1 MLMEVCYTNG
11 LETDLSQQY
20 PPPLLPKPG
29 KDNARLQKLKKKRA
43 KKKGSLSQTPIPF
56 RSCLSPVNEASTD
69 LEHSDQCSPPRTP
82 ESLYVADSSV
92 SGYPFGSFY
101 DHSVPAFP
109 HPQGSFNGQ
118 TNSFHPPS
126 HPAGYRTS
134 EPQVAPLYECS
145 SFLFDDASPFIVPPL
160 TSSAAWQQVS
170 APRLPPAFNM
180 TSNSHGSVTTVSPVA
195 ISQCSPKI
203 STHSLTL
210 STGAASSG
218 IDLTPSH
225 IAGLSPAPVP
235 LSVSNTHTQPF
246 IPSQR
251 ETNTNIKDDFQRQTL
266 TRANI
271 ACIGNSAL
279 RQMSSEITASKISL
293 VDAVKE
299 PKIEAMPAK
308 IYTSK
313 ATFYEISKPHS
324 VQDLTV
330 MNLAHQG
337 ASFSGGFSQKASVPS
352 LNTDQELSSP
362 WIQSVRPSP
371 LAYTPAQI
379 STPIFETSKPNPL
392 TSTVNP
398 TFNSFQ
404 DLQAPVIKK
413 EALRD
418 NSSIPTWSLGKPSAV
433 TEAQK
438 QTDDNNQTF
447 IKQQNMYREIEIPS
461 TRKSTMNL
469 SLVTCESPHHRENM
483 NMHEFPVVRP
493 TATQFVNPNI
503 DQVAESKAS
512 SLPKVPSFLS
522 VPKNL
527 SPTPLISVQGSQSP
541 SPVFSTYRPPVV
553 EARKSLTSLLET
565 QMSLA
570 SSKPKSR
577 STYYG
582 LTPVEYAAYGG
593 IRTGLSH
600 GSAAHPA
607 TDENSD
613 IIHTDKTLEDSDV
626 SKQEKHFNGLE
637 DLTSMGHKEQSSH
650 TEVPEEG
657 IFTHNDITEESWT
670 GTQDVGI
677 ESVKTSAVE
686 TIEPNFPFGLAQKII
701 LQSTSDASTTKAS
714 YSEASIPIPKAGEV
728 HTKGLVQLSVEAGQK
743 TSIGPNIYSSP
754 LVKHLNAESQ
764 PKPKGVDV
772 PLKPS
777 TLDQTN
783 FLPDKICIALSNV
796 TNINEQLG
804 KMEISPTKVN
814 PSLLNNINVQPAA
827 MFITNPADCE
837 TNVFPNPIAQ
847 VQSKFPESQ
856 VINSRAISGKESAE
870 LVSEIQL
877 SSKTNDGVQDKND
890 AEFKCQIKASKSIT
904 LPNKTNMGNI
914 LSSTP
919 ANTEH
924 THEKIPKEPLI
935 PTRGLMLPHEPVT
948 ASVCSG
954 QYDICIVSSPKTS
967 TRIMHPH
974 STETQVCTNHQALKN
989 NFNLLP
995 SNFLNAN
1002 ILPSKP
1008 TTETKTHTIL
1018 GATTNTNHPHVPMKE
1033 LEKLTIPANVPVKTQ
1048 NNLGWHFPSQAMQA
1062 ETLHATSFTSTE
1074 MYTQTT
1080 KNSLNTQVNPHF
1092 SLANTKAESFA
1103 PKEIGNMSMP
1113 ISECKLSNKLPANTS
1128 LSAQNGATQHLTAQ
1142 SNVGFCSNVDNIL
1155 TTENTIPNILHME
1168 ASLTTLAESA
1178 VIVKPALNVQ
1188 QPSKTMIP
1196 SSPTLRQIPPK
1207 SPQIKSDR
1215 LDNHFA
1221 SKSSMNERS
1230 VNGPLEGKASPNLQH
1245 VNRSIEEPMHQII
1258 KTTVKENY
1266 AVIEPVMDP
1275 KCLAS
1280 PSSKTKNSST
1290 PAMKAQTS
1298 IASGQIETNIF
1309 GLSENTQLVKPN
1321 QISLPVNTSHQFT
1334 NANQLP
1340 TISQTNA
1347 PNENPQSFP
1356 YAEHSTKI
1364 IQPLKEADK
1373 DFKVPCSP
1381 PITNKPWAAIRAS
1394 PLLEPRVSYTPI
1406 QTYAPTLPQS
1416 YPSPVTLDISANT
1429 NPSPTTINQLKHS
1442 PSTPFQNI
1450 TPNSVVQQHEKSVKE
1465 SILKPETKT
1474 SPPND
1479 ASVNEIKLISPPE
1492 NMKTN
1497 KFSNREETL
1506 SSLITKHSMASDS
1519 ALNSAS
1525 ILKAKPSIQLVESRP
1540 SSAVAETKA
1549 SLVKPEPSKP
1559 LANSIQSSSHLN
1571 NEKPVENASLE
1582 QPAADTVMKPSI
1594 VKDAVIDSATPAS
1607 LPQASVSVK
1616 APSPNRGTSPSSQL
1630 KTGLKGKDILKAIST
1645 PEETPAV
1652 ESFMKSTTSTA
1663 SSATEKK
1670 SVAEGTSSSSI
1681 ERKPTQKLKGLK
1693 GKLSGWTRLKK
1704 HMVVEP
1710 EEPKFPDP
1718 VDKPLVTPIGS
1729 DGITDN
1735 MMDMPPADQDMNQE
1749 VIQNSVGPKAL
1760 KMWDALL
1767 FQMFSTKEKIMHQ
1780 INSNNKDSET
1790 KKASKDEQAVLPSFV
1805 NRLPILLYSPRFNAR
1820 KLKEAAEK
1828 PLNKIAA
1835 AFEIGLIKRKSQEE
1849 ERKDFNRTA
1858 KGFGPTKNT
1867 DVTDEAN
1874 G

>member
-1 MLMEVCYTNG
+1 MEVCYTNG

-92 SGYPFGSFY
+92 S
-101 DHSVPAFP
+101 V
-109 HPQGSFNGQ
+109 
-118 TNSFHPPS
+118 
-126 HPAGYRTS
+126 
-134 EPQVAPLYECS
+134 
-145 SFLFDDASPFIVPPL
+145 
-160 TSSAAWQQVS
+160 
-170 APRLPPAFNM
+170 
-180 TSNSHGSVTTVSPVA
+180 
-195 ISQCSPKI
+195 
-203 STHSLTL
+203 
-210 STGAASSG
+210 
-218 IDLTPSH
+218 
-225 IAGLSPAPVP
+225 
-235 LSVSNTHTQPF
+235 
-246 IPSQR
+246 
-251 ETNTNIKDDFQRQTL
+251 
-266 TRANI
+266 
-271 ACIGNSAL
+271 
-279 RQMSSEITASKISL
+279 
-293 VDAVKE
+293 
-299 PKIEAMPAK
+299 
-308 IYTSK
+308 
-313 ATFYEISKPHS
+313 
-324 VQDLTV
+324 
-330 MNLAHQG
+330 
-337 ASFSGGFSQKASVPS
+337 
-352 LNTDQELSSP
+352 
-362 WIQSVRPSP
+362 
-371 LAYTPAQI
+371 
-379 STPIFETSKPNPL
+379 
-392 TSTVNP
+392 
-398 TFNSFQ
+398 
-404 DLQAPVIKK
+404 
-413 EALRD
+413 
-418 NSSIPTWSLGKPSAV
+418 
-433 TEAQK
+433 
-438 QTDDNNQTF
+438 
-447 IKQQNMYREIEIPS
+447 
-461 TRKSTMNL
+461 
-469 SLVTCESPHHRENM
+469 
-483 NMHEFPVVRP
+483 
-493 TATQFVNPNI
+493 TQFINPNT

-512 SLPKVPSFLS
+512 SLPTVPSFLS
-522 VPKNL
+522 VPNNL

-541 SPVFSTYRPPVV
+541 SPGFSTYRPPVV

-600 GSAAHPA
+600 GSAVHPDV
-607 TDENSD
+607 DENSD
-613 IIHTDKTLEDSDV
+613 ITHTDKTLEDSGV
-626 SKQEKHFNGLE
+626 SKQEKHFDGLE
-637 DLTSMGHKEQSSH
+637 DLTSVGHKEQSSH
-650 TEVPEEG
+650 SEVSEEG
-657 IFTHNDITEESWT
+657 IFTHCNDDITEESWT

-686 TIEPNFPFGLAQKII
+686 TVEPNFPFGLAQKTI

-728 HTKGLVQLSVEAGQK
+728 HTKDLVQFSVEAGQK

-754 LVKHLNAESQ
+754 LVKDLNAESQ
-764 PKPKGVDV
+764 PNCAAV
-772 PLKPS
+772 
-777 TLDQTN
+777 
-783 FLPDKICIALSNV
+783 SNV

-804 KMEISPTKVN
+804 KMEINPTKVN
-814 PSLLNNINVQPAA
+814 PSLLNNINVQPGAT
-827 MFITNPADCE
+827 FIPNPADCE
-837 TNVFPNPIAQ
+837 TKAFPNPMAQ

-856 VINSRAISGKESAE
+856 VINSRAISGKESTE

-877 SSKTNDGVQDKND
+877 SSKTNEGIQDRND
-890 AEFKCQIKASKSIT
+890 AEIKCQIKASKSIT
-904 LPNKTNMGNI
+904 LPNKTNMGNT

-924 THEKIPKEPLI
+924 THEKMPTEPLI

-948 ASVCSG
+948 VSVCPG

-974 STETQVCTNHQALKN
+974 STETPVCTNHQALKN
-989 NFNLLP
+989 NFNSLP

-1008 TTETKTHTIL
+1008 TTEIKTHATL
-1018 GATTNTNHPHVPMKE
+1018 GATINSNHPHVPTKE
-1033 LEKLTIPANVPVKTQ
+1033 LEKLTMIPANVLVKTQ
-1048 NNLGWHFPSQAMQA
+1048 NNMGWHFPSQAMQA
-1062 ETLHATSFTSTE
+1062 ETLRATSYTSTE
-1074 MYTQTT
+1074 IYTETT
-1080 KNSLNTQVNPHF
+1080 KNSLSTQVNPHF
-1092 SLANTKAESFA
+1092 SLANTTAENFA
-1103 PKEIGNMSMP
+1103 PKETGNMSMP

-1128 LSAQNGATQHLTAQ
+1128 LSAQNGATQHLAAQ
-1142 SNVGFCSNVDNIL
+1142 SNVGFRSNVDNIL
-1155 TTENTIPNILHME
+1155 TIENTISNKLHME
-1168 ASLTTLAESA
+1168 ASLTLAESA
-1178 VIVKPALNVQ
+1178 VIVKPVLNAQ
-1188 QPSKTMIP
+1188 QPSKIVVA
-1196 SSPTLRQIPPK
+1196 SSPTMRQIPPK
-1207 SPQIKSDR
+1207 SPQMKSDR
-1215 LDNHFA
+1215 SNNHFS
-1221 SKSSMNERS
+1221 SKSSMNEKS
-1230 VNGPLEGKASPNLQH
+1230 VIGPLEGKVTPNLQY
-1245 VNRSIEEPMHQII
+1245 VNRSVEVPMHQII

-1280 PSSKTKNSST
+1280 PSSKNKNSPT
-1290 PAMKAQTS
+1290 PAMTAQMS

-1309 GLSENTQLVKPN
+1309 DLSENTQLVKPN
-1321 QISLPVNTSHQFT
+1321 QMSLPVNTSQQFSK
-1334 NANQLP
+1334 ANQLP

-1356 YAEHSTKI
+1356 YAVINEHSTKI
-1364 IQPLKEADK
+1364 IQPLKEANK
-1373 DFKVPCSP
+1373 DFKVPYSP
-1381 PITNKPWAAIRAS
+1381 PITHKPWAAMRAS

-1406 QTYAPTLPQS
+1406 QTYTPNLPQS
-1416 YPSPVTLDISANT
+1416 YQSPVTLDSST
-1429 NPSPTTINQLKHS
+1429 NPSPTTTNQPKHS
-1442 PSTPFQNI
+1442 PNTPFQNI
-1450 TPNSVVQQHEKSVKE
+1450 TPNSVLQQHEKSVKE

-1479 ASVNEIKLISPPE
+1479 SSVNEIKLISPAE
-1492 NMKTN
+1492 NTKTN
-1497 KFSNREETL
+1497 QFSNRVETL
-1506 SSLITKHSMASDS
+1506 SSLISKTSMASDS
-1519 ALNSAS
+1519 VLNSAP

-1540 SSAVAETKA
+1540 SSAVADTKP
-1549 SLVKPEPSKP
+1549 SLVKPAPSKP
-1559 LANSIQSSSHLN
+1559 LANSIQASSHLN

-1645 PEETPAV
+1645 PKETPAV
-1652 ESFMKSTTSTA
+1652 ESFTKSTTSTA

-1670 SVAEGTSSSSI
+1670 SEVEGTSSSST
-1681 ERKPTQKLKGLK
+1681 EQKPTQKLKGLK

-1718 VDKPLVTPIGS
+1718 VDNPLVTPIGS

-1749 VIQNSVGPKAL
+1749 VMQNKEGPKAL

-1780 INSNNKDSET
+1780 INSNKKDSDT
-1790 KKASKDEQAVLPSFV
+1790 KKASKDDQAALPSFV
-1805 NRLPILLYSPRFNAR
+1805 NRLPVLLYSPRFNAR